1 MQGSRVANRL
11 PGGRHQ
17 RRRGKTSA
25 SGRTAAWFCPFAT
38 PVAALGSS
46 SLRPPAPVLAH
57 FPPPLQEQ
65 VHWGPAEACILIHL
79 AWNRR
84 SSSWLERKSNRFCAL
99 SALRWHR
106 ARRSPLARGPVARAR
121 GCRNSGATRVGHG
134 ILGPNGVIF
143 PMPLAL
149 MRWKG
154 PMGVSV
160 RMACLKTQ
168 VLQRTV

>member
-17 RRRGKTSA
+17 RRRGKASA
-25 SGRTAAWFCPFAT
+25 SGRTATWFCPFGT
-38 PVAALGSS
+38 SVAALGSS

-65 VHWGPAEACILIHL
+65 VHWGLAEACILIHL

-84 SSSWLERKSNRFCAL
+84 SLSWLERKSNRFCASSTL
-99 SALRWHR
+99 CWPR
-106 ARRSPLARGPVARAR
+106 ARRLPLAGGPVARE
-121 GCRNSGATRVGHG
+121 CRNSGATRVGHG

-143 PMPLAL
+143 PMLLAL

-154 PMGVSV
+154 TMGVSV
-160 RMACLKTQ
+160 RMASLETQ